1 MASRQTPHP
10 GPTGAHKR
18 RPYESPAKAGTR
30 GGVSVGR
37 TPSPCQPPR
46 RGGFETRPRHSA
58 VTALPAPHR
67 GYRPRIGV
75 RDDVI
80 KSGKSKEGLFA
91 LTPAS
96 SVPNQKFDALRG
108 PFASPSPQPFGRPQE
123 TPLHVVGIRPF
134 VFRPNPRPTVG
145 TGCPRYDDKAV
156 DDWPSPQPS
165 PRGRGSFAKVS
176 QGKGRFAEVSFGYGP
191 STCRGDAYSVVAAA
205 SRASGCQ

>member
-10 GPTGAHKR
+10 GPTGAHKI
-18 RPYESPAKAGTR
+18 RPYESPVKAGTR

-67 GYRPRIGV
+67 GYR
-75 RDDVI
+75 I
-80 KSGKSKEGLFA
+80 KSGKSKEGVFA
-91 LTPAS
+91 FTPAS

-123 TPLHVVGIRPF
+123 TPLHMVGIRPF

-176 QGKGRFAEVSFGYGP
+176 FGYGP
-191 STCRGDAYSVVAAA
+191 STCRGDADLVVAAA
-205 SRASGCQ
+205 SRAPGCQ